1 MYKTFSYEIKK
12 ELSQLNNLAKKN
24 EVKYELLGYLSS
36 ANIEC
41 DKNKIKFSTEN
52 EYNINRFGK
61 LLKNVDIND
70 FKIDLQGKVYVITAK
85 IPKLIEYLK
94 QVNPQTSTENLIN
107 ANSQPS
113 KENLKQTEEQSS
125 KEVLEKAEMQEKALT
140 EFIERADE
148 QEKRSFVR
156 GLFMGSG
163 SVNNPENKYHL
174 EIKILEEKFAQ
185 ELIELLREY
194 AIIVKSIDK
203 AIYIKDGEEISKFL
217 AFIGANK
224 SVLEFEQVRVQREMN
239 NKINRLV
246 NCKTANLNKTLN
258 ASVEQ
263 INAIKKLKENGGFN
277 KMDKGLQELAELRLE
292 FPDMPLAE
300 LGQKLKSPIGKS
312 GVNYRLKKIIELS
325 K

>member
-1 MYKTFSYEIKK
+1 MTKSFSYEIKK
-12 ELSQLNNLAKKN
+12 ELSEINNLAKKN
-24 EVKYELLGYLSS
+24 EVKYELEGYLAS
-36 ANIEC
+36 ANIEFE
-41 DKNKIKFSTEN
+41 KNKIKYVTEN

-70 FKIDLQGKVYVITAK
+70 FKIDLQGKVYIITSK
-85 IPKLIEYLK
+85 IPEISKKL
-94 QVNPQTSTENLIN
+94 EN
-107 ANSQPS
+107 AD
-113 KENLKQTEEQSS
+113 E
-125 KEVLEKAEMQEKALT
+125 LEK
-140 EFIERADE
+140 RA
-148 QEKRSFVR
+148 FVR
-156 GLFMGSG
+156 GMFLGSG
-163 SVNNPENKYHL
+163 SINNPENKYHL
-174 EIKILEEKFAQ
+174 EIKMTDNNLMQ
-185 ELIELLREY
+185 EIINLLKQY
-194 AIIVKSIDK
+194 DISMKSIDK

-224 SVLEFEQVRVQREMN
+224 SVLEFEQIRVQREMN

-277 KMDKGLQELAELRLE
+277 KMDKSLQELAELRLE
-292 FPDMPLAE
+292 YPDMPLAE
-300 LGQKLKSPIGKS
+300 LGKKLKNPVGKS

>member
-1 MYKTFSYEIKK
+1 MYKSFSYEIKK
-12 ELSQLNNLAKKN
+12 ELSELNNLAKKN

-36 ANIEC
+36 ANIEF
-41 DKNKIKFSTEN
+41 DKNKIKFSTES

-70 FKIDLQGKVYVITAK
+70 FIIDLKGKVYVI
-85 IPKLIEYLK
+85 I
-94 QVNPQTSTENLIN
+94 
-107 ANSQPS
+107 S
-113 KENLKQTEEQSS
+113 KNIQIS
-125 KEVLEKAEMQEKALT
+125 VVAVEK
-140 EFIERADE
+140 ADE
-148 QEKRSFVR
+148 QEKRAFVR

-174 EIKILEEKFAQ
+174 EIKILDERIAE
-185 ELIELLREY
+185 ELIGLLKEY
-194 AIIVKSIDK
+194 DINVK
-203 AIYIKDGEEISKFL
+203 AINEAVYIKDGEEISKFL

-277 KMDKGLQELAELRLE
+277 KIDKSLQELAELRLE
-292 FPDMPLAE
+292 YPDMPLAE
-300 LGQKLKSPIGKS
+300 LGNKLKNPIGKS

>member
-1 MYKTFSYEIKK
+1 MNRSFSYEIKK
-12 ELSQLNNLAKKN
+12 ELSEINNLAKKN
-24 EVKYELLGYLSS
+24 EVKYELEGYLAS
-36 ANIEC
+36 ANIEFE
-41 DKNKIKFSTEN
+41 KNKIKYVTEN

-70 FKIDLQGKVYVITAK
+70 FKIDLQGKVYIITSK
-85 IPKLIEYLK
+85 IPEISKKL
-94 QVNPQTSTENLIN
+94 EN
-107 ANSQPS
+107 AD
-113 KENLKQTEEQSS
+113 E
-125 KEVLEKAEMQEKALT
+125 LEK
-140 EFIERADE
+140 RA
-148 QEKRSFVR
+148 FVR
-156 GLFMGSG
+156 GMFLGSG
-163 SVNNPENKYHL
+163 SINNPENKYHL
-174 EIKILEEKFAQ
+174 EIKMTDNNLMQ
-185 ELIELLREY
+185 EIINLLKQY
-194 AIIVKSIDK
+194 DISVKSIDK

-224 SVLEFEQVRVQREMN
+224 SVLEFEQIRVQREMN

-277 KMDKGLQELAELRLE
+277 KMDKSLQELAELRLE
-292 FPDMPLAE
+292 YPDMPLAE
-300 LGQKLKSPIGKS
+300 LGKKLKNPVGKS

>member
-1 MYKTFSYEIKK
+1 MTKSFSYEIKK
-12 ELSQLNNLAKKN
+12 ELSEINNLAKKN
-24 EVKYELLGYLSS
+24 EVKYELEGYLAS
-36 ANIEC
+36 ANIEFE
-41 DKNKIKFSTEN
+41 KNKIKYVTEN

-70 FKIDLQGKVYVITAK
+70 FKIDLQGKVYIITSK
-85 IPKLIEYLK
+85 IPEILKKL
-94 QVNPQTSTENLIN
+94 EN
-107 ANSQPS
+107 AD
-113 KENLKQTEEQSS
+113 E
-125 KEVLEKAEMQEKALT
+125 LEK
-140 EFIERADE
+140 RA
-148 QEKRSFVR
+148 FVR
-156 GLFMGSG
+156 GMFLGSG
-163 SVNNPENKYHL
+163 SINNPENKYHL
-174 EIKILEEKFAQ
+174 EIKMTDNNLMQ
-185 ELIELLREY
+185 EIINLLKQY
-194 AIIVKSIDK
+194 DISVKSIDK

-224 SVLEFEQVRVQREMN
+224 SVLEFEQIRVQREMN

-277 KMDKGLQELAELRLE
+277 KMDKSLQELAELRLE
-292 FPDMPLAE
+292 YPDMPLAE
-300 LGQKLKSPIGKS
+300 LGKKLKNPVGKS